1 KYEKHA
7 PFPVASR
14 LAFTVLRRSKARAGS
29 SFRNVIKTAVLT
41 VSDPGDLRR
50 ERNGAT
56 SRKPRLRWRS
66 CQRPIVAFQ
75 KPSTVHGV
83 PKATHTRSAT
93 VSGVH
98 PPAER
103 IAPAQKSNNIQ
114 VATFNT
120 RKVNRRALSVAIAC
134 KPAGVV
140 RLGPSAT
147 SPGTSSD
154 TASRSTSTVMTGS
167 VLRNE

>member
-1 KYEKHA
+1 M
-7 PFPVASR
+7 
-14 LAFTVLRRSKARAGS
+14 
-29 SFRNVIKTAVLT
+29 
-41 VSDPGDLRR
+41 
-50 ERNGAT
+50 
-56 SRKPRLRWRS
+56 
-66 CQRPIVAFQ
+66 
-75 KPSTVHGV
+75 
-83 PKATHTRSAT
+83 
-93 VSGVH
+93 SGVH

-147 SPGTSSD
+147 VRGKLGHGFALDVDRHDRFSS
-154 TASRSTSTVMTGS
+154 SQ
-167 VLRNE
+167 